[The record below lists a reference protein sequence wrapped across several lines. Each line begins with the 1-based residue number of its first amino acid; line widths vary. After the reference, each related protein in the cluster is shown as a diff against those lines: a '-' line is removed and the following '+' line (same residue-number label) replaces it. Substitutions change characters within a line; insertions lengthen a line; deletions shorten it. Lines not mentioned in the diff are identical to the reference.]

1 MTVASRG
8 KASEGTDS
16 GWSEAL
22 PVDVETISDRTE
34 AALSLKLATS
44 TREEIDGPVPA
55 IIGHLNRLL
64 GEDLG
69 ADEDEA
75 VRELMR
81 KGYQLLDLKNRPTA
95 QTPSFGVFV
104 YLREAADTTR
114 RLLWI
119 YTQRHGLGAP

>member
-8 KASEGTDS
+8 KASEGTES
-16 GWSEAL
+16 GWSETL

-34 AALSLKLATS
+34 AALSLELATS

-55 IIGHLNRLL
+55 ITGHLNRLL

-81 KGYQLLDLKNRPTA
+81 KGYQLLDLQNRPTA
-95 QTPSFGVFV
+95 QTPSFGAFV

-119 YTQRHGLGAP
+119 YAQRHGLGAP